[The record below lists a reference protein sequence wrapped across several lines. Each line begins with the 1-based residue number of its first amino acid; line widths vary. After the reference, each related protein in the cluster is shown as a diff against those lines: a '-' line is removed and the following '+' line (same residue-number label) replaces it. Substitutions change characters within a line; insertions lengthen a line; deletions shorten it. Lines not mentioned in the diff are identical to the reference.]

1 MKINLK
7 KTVNRFF
14 SNPSFEMIYSEAMA
28 NALDANA
35 TVMSIDISIKSFEQP
50 ESMTIKIQDNGD
62 GFSEENFLRYSSLM
76 NTKDSSHKGLDR
88 LVIGFAALESRVA
101 RLRKLHKCT
110 HIRFEFR
117 KGHALVSLGHHAF
130 TPVFKKHPV
139 KIGRSR
145 FHKERSVPVKNCNA
159 AFRRNKIRRIRICR
173 GMDKRF
179 ERILRRGVS
188 VPKRKRFKRP
198 FRKRRLLP

>member
-1 MKINLK
+1 MKINLRK
-7 KTVNRFF
+7 AVNRFF

-62 GFSEENFLRYSSLM
+62 GFSEENFLRFSSLM

-101 RLRKLHKCT
+101 RLRKLHKGT
-110 HIRFEFR
+110 HIRFE
-117 KGHALVSLGHHAF
+117 G
-130 TPVFKKHPV
+130 
-139 KIGRSR
+139 I
-145 FHKERSVPVKNCNA
+145 
-159 AFRRNKIRRIRICR
+159 
-173 GMDKRF
+173 
-179 ERILRRGVS
+179 
-188 VPKRKRFKRP
+188 
-198 FRKRRLLP
+198 FRKRRLLTLSVFFAMLVATACQEHRSHRTHRKNFRNHTLLPF